1 MVKITQK
8 LLLNAVIVL
17 VLIGIVGW
25 VSLEALKEI
34 RQSSDD
40 LYE

>member
-8 LLLNAVIVL
+8 LLLNTVIVL

-25 VSLEALKEI
+25 VSLEALKET
-34 RQSSDD
+34 RQSFDD

>member
-25 VSLEALKEI
+25 VSLEVLKET